1 MCVMTLFLF
10 FYLNYHGLIKLL
22 FLKRNLKEN
31 MLARCEN
38 KRSGK
43 IVLTK
48 NFFAIFIF
56 SLVAKIVAFTS
67 RKREKNVVQ
76 KFSDSFNNL

>member
-48 NFFAIFIF
+48 YFFAIFIF